1 MGFAKIYDKYRTILT
16 ERIITNNGNHDA
28 VFAPNWNWIDWNY
41 DEGRGIKRSVKVAII
56 THFSKL
62 QQIDEFPALL
72 NVGEDNGYS
81 LRSQTDHDVSCVPL
95 NWKREMER
103 SAKKY
108 RVEMGTKLSS
118 RIFH

>member
-16 ERIITNNGNHDA
+16 ERIITNNGNYDA

-41 DEGRGIKRSVKVAII
+41 GEGRGRKRSMKVAII

-72 NVGEDNGYS
+72 NVGEDNKYS
-81 LRSQTDHDVSCVPL
+81 LGSHTDHDLSCVPL
-95 NWKREMER
+95 NKKREMKKNV
-103 SAKKY
+103 KKY
-108 RVEMGTKLSS
+108 RTEMGTKL
-118 RIFH
+118 